1 MINYKFKI
9 KSIHFPK
16 SKILIIDNFLK
27 EKYLR
32 SITNEIDYLLKNSND
47 RKPYFKKYKSK
58 KIEFLNHKN
67 FLKNQKKFIKI
78 LKSEKFKK
86 FIQKKLEIEKKIIP
100 DSSNMF
106 SGFNVVEKGGFLRP
120 HADFN
125 FNNKL
130 KLYRSIN
137 LLIYFNKNWKKK
149 YGGNLI
155 MYNYSNM
162 KKKYEFIAKENR
174 AVIFL
179 TNKFTPHGYKKI
191 TTEMKRFSLNYYYY
205 TKENYSYT
213 EAKHKTIWR

>member
-1 MINYKFKI
+1 M
-9 KSIHFPK
+9 
-16 SKILIIDNFLK
+16 
-27 EKYLR
+27 
-32 SITNEIDYLLKNSND
+32 
-47 RKPYFKKYKSK
+47 
-58 KIEFLNHKN
+58 
-67 FLKNQKKFIKI
+67 
-78 LKSEKFKK
+78 KSEKFKK
-86 FIQKKLEIEKKIIP
+86 FIQKKLEIKGKIFP

-106 SGFNVVEKGGFLRP
+106 FGFNVVEKGGFLRP

-149 YGGNLI
+149 Y
-155 MYNYSNM
+155 
-162 KKKYEFIAKENR
+162 EFIAKENR
-174 AVIFL
+174 AAIFL

-191 TTEMKRFSLNYYYY
+191 TTKMKRFSLNYYYY

>member
-1 MINYKFKI
+1 MINYKFKF
-9 KSIHFPK
+9 KSIDFPK

-27 EKYLR
+27 EKYLK
-32 SITNEIDYLLKNSND
+32 SITDEINYLLQKSND
-47 RKPYFKKYKSK
+47 RKIYSKKYKSN

-67 FLKNQKKFIKI
+67 FLNNQKKLIKT

-86 FIQKKLEIEKKIIP
+86 FIQKNLQIDEKITP

-191 TTEMKRFSLNYYYY
+191 TTEKKRFSLNYYYY
-205 TKENYSYT
+205 TKENYSYSD
-213 EAKHKTIWR
+213 EKHKTVWR